1 MKIIEHITPT
11 RAAAAILVLFGTLAS
26 TAAPV
31 TSASEAQAL
40 FRSEM
45 AACTSGA
52 SQQSRQVC
60 VQEAKAA
67 HAQNLRGGL
76 ADRNPSYERN
86 NAQRCDALAGAEK
99 LACTQRMQGAGTTS
113 GSAATGGIYRE
124 LVTRSDE
131 APKPTK
137 AD

>member
-1 MKIIEHITPT
+1 MKPMHPITLT
-11 RAAAAILVLFGTLAS
+11 MAALAVLVFVGTLAA
-26 TAAPV
+26 TAAL
-31 TSASEAQAL
+31 ASPASDAHAL

-52 SQQSRQVC
+52 SLQSRETC

-76 ADRNPSYERN
+76 ADRDPRYGANT
-86 NAQRCDALAGAEK
+86 ALRCEALAGAEK
-99 LACTQRMQGAGTTS
+99 LACTRRMQGRGTTS

-131 APKPTK
+131 GPS